1 MQQQYRDIL
10 EGPPVNLKRWEI
22 GEIASRIGQLYYIYY
37 LKTSDINYLN
47 EAFTFY
53 KAIRERSY
61 FKTEGVNE
69 MMMMTSLVPSR
80 LRQNNMTSGAT
91 SSSSS
96 TSSTPGGPNG
106 QNSAKSHATI
116 ISRDLRYQARFL
128 IVCLLLGMGD
138 DVIEPLLTDLGLT
151 LVKYKTECRP
161 ALSESAQWKGL
172 IEEIKRFLVRRSVI
186 SIRED
191 NGNKI
196 PLLESGRLRPLSLD
210 GFLRRPA
217 PGACRLGGAVLVGNK
232 RRNVIKVSELPMDV
246 LRMAHSLEL
255 SYRAN
260 QQIMQQAGI
269 RGIEPFRNPQKALM
283 YQCSPQQFHAQMALT
298 MSANINSNGSGNS
311 NAIYLYVSADP
322 AYNSAKSGNSGKTE
336 NSVKS
341 GISPKEA
348 GAGDSLVVDD
358 DDDDVD
364 ADVTSVIVAD
374 DDDNN
379 DDDESVGLRMG
390 RKMCEKESCPEDDVS
405 NVLMPED
412 ILPYTRVP
420 MLLVIEA
427 EAAEGFLKMRPAYGQ
442 PFLCLAAPKVW
453 ESASEPGLFTLFLH
467 RPIAAFCILCG
478 LFTPE
483 KAIYQQCSIIVND
496 YFAKLKE
503 IIASYDGKLYI
514 IIIIILYFIII
525 ILYLFIYLIIFLL
538 ILIS

>member
-1 MQQQYRDIL
+1 MQQQYRDVL

-47 EAFTFY
+47 EAYTFY
-53 KAIRERSY
+53 SAIRARGY
-61 FKTEGVNE
+61 FKTEGINE
-69 MMMMTSLVPSR
+69 MMMMTSLAPSR
-80 LRQNNMTSGAT
+80 LRQTSMTSAAT
-91 SSSSS
+91 SSNNN
-96 TSSTPGGPNG
+96 TGNNPNG
-106 QNSAKSHATI
+106 NPNSAKSHATI

-128 IVCLLLGMGD
+128 VVCLLLGMGD

-196 PLLESGRLRPLSLD
+196 PLLESGRLRPLALD

-217 PGACRLGGAVLVGNK
+217 PGACRLGGAVLVGNR
-232 RRNVIKVSELPMDV
+232 RRNAIKVSELPMDV

-260 QQIMQQAGI
+260 QQLMHQAEI

-298 MSANINSNGSGNS
+298 LSANINSGSNS

-322 AYNSAKSGNSGKTE
+322 AYNSAN
-336 NSVKS
+336 S
-341 GISPKEA
+341 GISQKNGISQKE
-348 GAGDSLVVDD
+348 GDSPAAVVDD
-358 DDDDVD
+358 DDDEVAVVD
-364 ADVTSVIVAD
+364 NSGSASAAECI
-374 DDDNN
+374 
-379 DDDESVGLRMG
+379 GLRMG
-390 RKMCEKESCPEDDVS
+390 RKMCDKECAQEDDIS

-420 MLLVIEA
+420 MLVVIEA
-427 EAAEGFLKMRPAYGQ
+427 EAAEPFLKMRPIYEQ

-483 KAIYQQCSIIVND
+483 KAIYEQCTIIVND

-503 IIASYDGKLYI
+503 IIASYDGKKKI
-514 IIIIILYFIII
+514 IIIII
-525 ILYLFIYLIIFLL
+525 YLFIYYFFKVLQV
-538 ILIS
+538 S